1 MASRQT
7 LKRNKERRKK
17 REKEIGAA
25 KIKTARRP
33 NTFPQKVSKGA
44 PTPAPVERSG
54 AQKEFAAAR
63 ESLRAKG
70 QTGIGNITKEI
81 FENRAAIAAATP
93 PEARPQVQAEG
104 AQLSPQKQSVLA
116 GTALDP
122 ANPLGLSPQ
131 SEQPTEGIA
140 PVQDEFRVSDPTG
153 AVFNEAGEQT
163 NIPKIVDLISLGATS
178 TTSLGGFGSLT
189 KALTRSA
196 PKVISKESKQA
207 LKEIERW
214 EAFHAGGKEITE
226 EAFHRLEVL
235 RAKAGVVGENTAL
248 KELNRFESFFSGG
261 KKMTSKEIKIF
272 DKLEKKALEISQ
284 AQQDFIIKTKENLLK
299 STKTI
304 IKGVDTILKA
314 NSQGERLIKTKGL
327 SNSKVAKTATGKF
340 TRLVSDRIV
349 ERTPLGSGI
358 YRENVW
364 AAKKT
369 VGWLDKILY
378 NKRYQKALVG
388 VISNA
393 ILNGFLE
400 EEADQNVN
408 HAIEKAQ
415 EEGQLDMA
423 DELIEYRLELTDRDF
438 WSYLS
443 LLIPLKGVYTF
454 METAAYS
461 AEIQAKKQ
469 VRLRAGELTPT
480 EQKFSDIREEQKA
493 RDKRIAAQ
501 IAKSENKG
509 RTGAPARFG

>member
-327 SNSKVAKTATGKF
+327 SNSKVAQTATGKF
-340 TRLVSDRIV
+340 NKLVSERIV
-349 ERTPLGSGI
+349 ETIKLGGGKVKQ
-358 YRENVW
+358 NVW
-364 AAKKT
+364 AAEKT
-369 VGWLDKILY
+369 VSWTDKLI
-378 NKRYQKALVG
+378 NSKKFQKALVG
-388 VISNA
+388 VVSTT

-400 EEADQNVN
+400 EEAEQSVSRAADV
-408 HAIEKAQ
+408 AG
-415 EEGQLDMA
+415 EEGFEDLENELLDYG
-423 DELIEYRLELTDRDF
+423 EELTDKSLWD
-438 WSYLS
+438 YLS
-443 LLIPLKGVYTF
+443 LIIPLKGVVTY
-454 METAAYS
+454 MNAARKNWEVKR
-461 AEIQAKKQ
+461 ARQ
-469 VRLRAGELTPT
+469 LRRQSGKLTP
-480 EQKFSDIREEQKA
+480 EDQKFEDIRIAQAE
-493 RDKRIAAQ
+493 RDARIAAQ
-501 IAKSENKG
+501 IEKSRSN
-509 RTGAPARFG
+509 TAAPARFR